1 MAHPNQPPLSS
12 EFEAVWL
19 AALADAE
26 LAPSEAMVYPMAGR
40 QSTNGF
46 VARHWLRRR
55 PIDPSSES
63 PELESTIEQ
72 MNDEACLDA
81 YRVAIWADRSLEGI
95 AALLRHEL
103 EHARQ
108 LDAHGKQLLGLY
120 EVAEDVLKE
129 HVGGLKGGALL
140 YQMIPVEF
148 DANSASAVFVRAYF
162 GDQRIDELLRD
173 CDPDSAAFR
182 GRLPPPPL
190 DTLPERMLQYLA
202 AVPHLCQSLSDRSGI
217 DFSHILDLHWR
228 GAGKVWDHLIGDD
241 LKLPR
246 R

>member
-1 MAHPNQPPLSS
+1 MAHPKQPPLSS

-26 LAPSEAMVYPMAGR
+26 LAPSEAIVYPMAGR

-55 PIDPSSES
+55 RVDPPSES

-72 MNDEACLDA
+72 MNDEA
-81 YRVAIWADRSLEGI
+81 YRVAIWTDRSLEGI
-95 AALLRHEL
+95 TALLRHEL

-140 YQMIPVEF
+140 Y
-148 DANSASAVFVRAYF
+148 
-162 GDQRIDELLRD
+162 
-173 CDPDSAAFR
+173 
-182 GRLPPPPL
+182 
-190 DTLPERMLQYLA
+190 
-202 AVPHLCQSLSDRSGI
+202 
-217 DFSHILDLHWR
+217 
-228 GAGKVWDHLIGDD
+228 
-241 LKLPR
+241 
-246 R
+246 